1 MVLRGMGFC
10 PGHITGF
17 FSVHDQAGDVL
28 ARGSRGAGVNLSLGA
43 VTAVSMKPP
52 CLKEIEGPLVL
63 KLAVKG
69 VNDFKVDPRIYG
81 SVVESLLP
89 SKGAGW
95 EVNVRTTLQLPV
107 GQGFGMS
114 GAGAL
119 ATAVAMWEAFYSK
132 VPSWDRKLRFKAQ
145 QERFFSMRTDDFK
158 VIPIRKRLVDR
169 TRLWS
174 PDQKDMS
181 PARSSGKA
189 SGMLYGGGGVRPASR
204 WLDDSEADADM
215 GMVSYPD
222 IIASAHRADILTKG
236 GLGDVVAQARGGIEM
251 RLAPG
256 VPPYGEVHTIPVNID
271 SPPHVAVITVG
282 DPIETSSILTNTL
295 KRKLINEAGETAL
308 VNLLKDPT
316 PERMMEE
323 SSRFSRL
330 ARLQSLKVKGAL
342 MEVEEYASAAQI
354 MIGNSVF
361 AFVGGTAGAVRKKAL
376 LDRWKKRGEVK
387 VCNIDLIGA
396 RPIS

>member
-1 MVLRGMGFC
+1 MVLRGLGFC

-17 FSVHDQAGDVL
+17 FSVHDHAKEVL
-28 ARGSRGAGVNLSLGA
+28 ARGSRGSGVNLSLGA

-52 CLKEIEGPLVL
+52 GLKEIGDPLVL

-69 VNDFKVDPRIYG
+69 VNDFVVDPRIYG

-89 SKGAGW
+89 AKGSGW

-119 ATAVAMWEAFYSK
+119 ATAVAIWEAFYSK
-132 VPSWDRKLRFKAQ
+132 VSPWDRKLRFKAQ

-158 VIPIRKRLVDR
+158 VTPIRKRLVDR
-169 TRLWS
+169 TRLFN
-174 PDQKDMS
+174 PDKKDIS

-189 SGMLYGGGGVRPASR
+189 SGMLHEGGGVRPASR
-204 WLDDSEADADM
+204 WLDDSEAESDM
-215 GMVSYPD
+215 GMISYPD
-222 IIASAHRADILTKG
+222 VIASAHRADILTKG

-256 VPPYGEVHTIPVNID
+256 VPPFGEIHTIPVNLD
-271 SPPHVAVITVG
+271 TPPHIAFVIVG
-282 DPIETSSILTNTL
+282 EPIKTSSVLANVL
-295 KRKLINEAGETAL
+295 KRKLINEAGETAVL
-308 VNLLKDPT
+308 NLLKDPT

-323 SSRFSRL
+323 SSQFSRL

-342 MEVEEYASAAQI
+342 MEVEEFASASQI

-361 AFVGGTAGAVRKKAL
+361 AFVGGTAGAAKKKAL
-376 LDRWKKRGEVK
+376 IDIWKKRGDVK